1 MAITPD
7 DILQPAGLIEAEW
20 FPMEGSTEAVAQA
33 LAQRLEEYIEEGESK
48 AEDITDTDDNDRA
61 VKAWA
66 TYRAAHAVW
75 LRLSH
80 NPSTQSHE
88 AAGSASRT
96 NEQIR
101 TFRALADEQLGIY
114 NGLLPVAETVRRRV
128 PPTSSTTHI
137 FRW

>member
-20 FPMEGSTEAVAQA
+20 FPMEGTAAAKA
-33 LAQRLEEYIEEGESK
+33 LALSQRLEEYIEDGVSR
-48 AEDITDTDDNDRA
+48 ATAITDADDNLAA

-80 NPSTQSHE
+80 NPSSQSHE
-88 AAGSASRT
+88 AAGRSSRT
-96 NEQIR
+96 NEQIK
-101 TFRALADEQLGIY
+101 TFKALADEQLAEF
-114 NGLLPVAETVRRRV
+114 NGLVPTPDVVARRV
-128 PPTSSTTHI
+128 PPTSTTTHI
-137 FRW
+137 FGW